1 MIAYQRVAAGLVALL
16 LLAMAFGQGGQK
28 EPTPEEAAVSALQKE
43 YSQAMMEYQKPLI
56 EAKTREGRA
65 LVKLDPEKHPARTYY
80 PKFKELAVKYGKS
93 DAAFMAWVLTR
104 QTAMAIG
111 DQKGAMEARDAILK
125 DFINTTIF
133 ATYLPS
139 MASYD
144 RVPGET
150 PEQAIQRMEAFYAR
164 MEKEST
170 NPDVIAAAMAGRASL
185 YRNDP
190 DRAAAINKV
199 ILEKYPNTTAGQ
211 RAKAAIYEAENLVV
225 GKLAPDFEAID
236 TDGKK
241 FRLSDY
247 RGKVVVLDFWG
258 FW

>member
-1 MIAYQRVAAGLVALL
+1 MIAYPRVAAALAALL
-16 LLAMAFGQGGQK
+16 LLAMAFGQGSAK
-28 EPTPEEAAVSALQKE
+28 EPTPEEAAVAALQKE
-43 YSQAMMEYQKPLI
+43 YSQALMEYQRPLI
-56 EAKTREGRA
+56 EAKTREERA
-65 LVKLDPEKHPARTYY
+65 LVKLDPEKHPARTYN
-80 PKFKELAVKYGKS
+80 PRFKELALKYGKS
-93 DAAFMAWVLTR
+93 DAGFTAWVLTR

-111 DQKGAMEARDAILK
+111 DQQGAMEAREVILR
-125 DFINTTIF
+125 DFIHATIF
-133 ATYLPS
+133 ATYLPA

-150 PEQAIQRMEAFYAR
+150 PEQAMQRMEAFYAK
-164 MEKEST
+164 MEREST
-170 NPDVIAAAMAGRASL
+170 NPEVIAAALAGRASL

-190 DRAAAINKV
+190 AKTAEINKL
-199 ILEKYPNTTAGQ
+199 ILEKYPNTTAGK

-225 GKLAPDFEAID
+225 GKLAPDFEAVD

-241 FRLSDY
+241 FKLSDY